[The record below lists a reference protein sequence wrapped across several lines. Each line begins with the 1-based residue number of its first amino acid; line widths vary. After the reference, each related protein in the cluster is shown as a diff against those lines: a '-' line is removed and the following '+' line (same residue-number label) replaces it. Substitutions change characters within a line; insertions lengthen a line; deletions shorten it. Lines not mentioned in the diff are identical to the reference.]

1 MHGSA
6 PVSRSDAPLEGE
18 RAAEVI
24 RPPRQSALQ
33 AWVHAARPA
42 TLPAAVVPVLV
53 GTAVGARQEAFHA
66 LPFVAALI
74 ASLLI
79 QIGTNFAN
87 DLSDF
92 RKGADT
98 ESRLGPTRITASGIA
113 TPEQVKR
120 ATMLVFGL
128 ALLIGLYLVAV
139 GGWPILV
146 VGVLSILAGL
156 AYTGGPWP
164 LGYHGL
170 GDLFVFV
177 FFGLLAVT
185 GSAYLQAGT
194 LVPAA
199 LLASISTGCLV
210 TAILV
215 VNNLRDVGTDRRAD
229 KRTLAVRFGR
239 RFARVEYTLL
249 IAVAY
254 VIPLMLFAAGVLDSY
269 FLLPWI
275 TLPLALLLLQVV
287 GRATDGPTLNRAL
300 KHTGLLHLA
309 FGGLFALAFVLR

>member
-170 GDLFVFV
+170 GDVFV
-177 FFGLLAVT
+177 FIFFGVVAVT
-185 GSAYLQAGT
+185 GSAYLQAGEIT
-194 LVPAA
+194 TAA
-199 LLASISTGCLV
+199 LAASVPVGLLV
-210 TAILV
+210 TNILV
-215 VNNLRDVGTDRRAD
+215 INNLRDLATDRAAG
-229 KRTLAVRFGR
+229 KNTLAVRLGPNPT
-239 RFARVEYTLL
+239 RVQY
-249 IAVAY
+249 AVFSVVAY
-254 VIPLMLFAAGVLDSY
+254 VVPALMVGFHQAPVWVL
-269 FLLPWI
+269 LTWL
-275 TLPLALLLLQVV
+275 TLPLAARLTSIVLAGMT
-287 GRATDGPTLNRAL
+287 GRSLNRVL
-300 KHTGLLHLA
+300 KLTGQLHLL
-309 FGGLFALAFVLR
+309 FGILF